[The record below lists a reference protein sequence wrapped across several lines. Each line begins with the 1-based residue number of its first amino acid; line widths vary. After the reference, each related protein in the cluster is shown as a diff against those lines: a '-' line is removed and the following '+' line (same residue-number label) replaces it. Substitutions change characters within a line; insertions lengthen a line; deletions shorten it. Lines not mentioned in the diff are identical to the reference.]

1 MYKMKKLTYLICFA
15 GLMVQACNSEVKQE
29 NPFLKDFDTPHGV
42 PPFQLIHNSHYLPA
56 FQAGVKQQ

>member
-29 NPFLKDFDTPHGV
+29 NPF
-42 PPFQLIHNSHYLPA
+42 
-56 FQAGVKQQ
+56 